1 MGCNLN
7 YRKKGNVHNASLQ
20 IELSLVR
27 SFHLMADYRDQLI
40 KTRDRIFLPRIE
52 RSTPYHLFKI
62 SRVSKTHVTQH
73 FNIRRKR
80 KNIINSRILSF
91 SIIPFFLI
99 NLTFF
104 FPPFFLSK
112 M

>member
-52 RSTPYHLFKI
+52 RSTPSSLQNITGIENPRNPTF
-62 SRVSKTHVTQH
+62 QH
-73 FNIRRKR
+73 
-80 KNIINSRILSF
+80 SSE
-91 SIIPFFLI
+91 
-99 NLTFF
+99 T
-104 FPPFFLSK
+104 
-112 M
+112 

>member
-52 RSTPYHLFKI
+52 RSTPSSLQNITGIENPRKPI
-62 SRVSKTHVTQH
+62 STFVENVKT
-73 FNIRRKR
+73 
-80 KNIINSRILSF
+80 
-91 SIIPFFLI
+91 
-99 NLTFF
+99 
-104 FPPFFLSK
+104 
-112 M
+112 